1 MRQRLWYFRN
11 VTHSIT
17 RALLSL
23 SLTTTI
29 LVVGCSAPAAPPT
42 PTSAL
47 PQGITAI
54 DPPIV
59 LKDFSFLNQDSL
71 PVGLKDWMG
80 KLTLVTFGYTHCPD
94 VCPINLAKFK
104 QVKLAL
110 KDTAAQVNFVFVS
123 VDGARDTPD
132 VLKNHLRLFDPSIV
146 GLTSDDVATRALAT
160 QFGVGYKLE
169 KATPDQKDYSV
180 THTASSFLV
189 DREGRLAR
197 LYSYD
202 LKFDAIAA
210 DIQQMLLTDK
220 SG

>member
-1 MRQRLWYFRN
+1 
-11 VTHSIT
+11 
-17 RALLSL
+17 
-23 SLTTTI
+23 
-29 LVVGCSAPAAPPT
+29 
-42 PTSAL
+42 
-47 PQGITAI
+47 
-54 DPPIV
+54 
-59 LKDFSFLNQDSL
+59 
-71 PVGLKDWMG
+71 
-80 KLTLVTFGYTHCPD
+80 
-94 VCPINLAKFK
+94 
-104 QVKLAL
+104 
-110 KDTAAQVNFVFVS
+110 
-123 VDGARDTPD
+123 
-132 VLKNHLRLFDPSIV
+132 LRLFDPSIV